1 MKLVLIS
8 FFVMFSSFVF
18 AQKSSLKGFVS
29 EQNTSNKIQGALVKT
44 LGTNQI
50 ESNNSGNFILTFQS
64 FSPGRNIHVEV
75 VKDGWELVNEKEMST
90 MMKKN

>member
-44 LGTNQI
+44 VPTPNKLDKFRKT
-50 ESNNSGNFILTFQS
+50 
-64 FSPGRNIHVEV
+64 V
-75 VKDGWELVNEKEMST
+75 
-90 MMKKN
+90 